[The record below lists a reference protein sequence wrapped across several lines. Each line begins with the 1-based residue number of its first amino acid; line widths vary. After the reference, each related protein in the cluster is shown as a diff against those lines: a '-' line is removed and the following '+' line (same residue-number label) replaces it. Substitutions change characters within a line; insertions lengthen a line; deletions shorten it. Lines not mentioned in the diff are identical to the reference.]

1 MSNWLVAF
9 SGLFG
14 ALGVISGALGS
25 HALKTRLPASD
36 LEVFNTAVI
45 YLLVHSAVL
54 LGCGVA
60 LNANEANL
68 WLKLA
73 GAFLVVGIVLFPGGL
88 ILRSVTGDTLFGQFA
103 PIGGSAL
110 ILGWVAIAIGGMV
123 NIGQIK

>member
-1 MSNWLVAF
+1 MSNWFVIF

-14 ALGVISGALGS
+14 AFGVIFGALGS
-25 HALKTRLPASD
+25 HALKTRLPGSD

-68 WLKLA
+68 WFKFA
-73 GAFLVVGIVLFPGGL
+73 GAFLIVGILLFSGGL
-88 ILRSVTGDTLFGQFA
+88 ILRSVTGNVLFGQFA
-103 PIGGSAL
+103 PIGGSGL
-110 ILGWVAIAIGGMV
+110 ILAWVSIAIGGIARV
-123 NIGQIK
+123 R

>member
-1 MSNWLVAF
+1 MSNWLLTF
-9 SGLFG
+9 GGLFG

-25 HALKTRLPASD
+25 HALKMHLPVSA
-36 LEVFNTAVI
+36 LEVFNIAVI

-54 LGCGVA
+54 IGCGVA

-73 GAFLVVGIVLFPGGL
+73 GAFLVVGIVLFSGGL
-88 ILRSVTGDTLFGQFA
+88 ILRSMTGDMLFGQFA

-110 ILGWVAIAIGGMV
+110 ILGWLAIAISGMV
-123 NIGQIK
+123 NVGQIK

>member
-1 MSNWLVAF
+1 MSNWLLTF

-14 ALGVISGALGS
+14 ALGVVSGALGS
-25 HALKTRLPASD
+25 HALETRLSVSD

-60 LNANEANL
+60 LNANGSNF

-73 GAFLVVGIVLFPGGL
+73 GAFLVVGIVLFSGGL
-88 ILRSVTGDTLFGQFA
+88 ILRSVTGDMLFGQFV
-103 PIGGSAL
+103 PTGGSAL
-110 ILGWVAIAIGGMV
+110 IFGWLAIAISGMV
-123 NIGQIK
+123 NIGKIK

>member
-1 MSNWLVAF
+1 MSNWLLTF

-25 HALKTRLPASD
+25 HVLKTRLPAAD

-60 LNANEANL
+60 LSANEANL
-68 WLKLA
+68 WFKLA
-73 GAFLVVGIVLFPGGL
+73 GAFLVVGIVLFSGGL
-88 ILRSVTGDTLFGQFA
+88 ILRSVTGNVLFGQFA